1 MHVFGVQLI
10 QSNIQQ
16 LRHAFLSLENLDD
29 KNNPVMYLRLFLD
42 ENVIDV
48 IITETNRYA
57 EHT

>member
-1 MHVFGVQLI
+1 MLT
-10 QSNIQQ
+10 
-16 LRHAFLSLENLDD
+16 D
-29 KNNPVMYLRLFLD
+29 KNDPVMYLRLFLD